1 LFQNIVINLSQGESE
16 KGTHI
21 GIQRKRK
28 FDTLEILI
36 GCSLWK

>member
-1 LFQNIVINLSQGESE
+1 LFRSTAINLSHGGSE